1 LIHDGDRCY
10 FWAHSEIDGLAGGE
24 WRILSSASNPTER
37 QRESKGSA
45 MRSKLAL
52 AALSVA
58 ALCAF
63 VQSAT
68 AAAYRTYV
76 ERTAAAGV
84 PTHIWTFANCIGRTH
99 YPFSRTAFVEHG
111 TVTFKESTGTRC
123 GLANVITREVWY
135 TSAPGFVGVD
145 RLTFPRGH
153 GHAEIFAI
161 IVH

>member
-1 LIHDGDRCY
+1 
-10 FWAHSEIDGLAGGE
+10 
-24 WRILSSASNPTER
+24 
-37 QRESKGSA
+37 
-45 MRSKLAL
+45 MRSKSAL

-58 ALCAF
+58 ALFAT
-63 VQSAT
+63 VQFAT

-76 ERTAAAGV
+76 ERTVAAGV
-84 PTHIWTFANCIGRTH
+84 STHIWTFASCTGRIR

-111 TVTFKESTGTRC
+111 TVAFKELTGSRC

-135 TSAPGFVGVD
+135 TPAPGFVGVD

-161 IVH
+161 TVR